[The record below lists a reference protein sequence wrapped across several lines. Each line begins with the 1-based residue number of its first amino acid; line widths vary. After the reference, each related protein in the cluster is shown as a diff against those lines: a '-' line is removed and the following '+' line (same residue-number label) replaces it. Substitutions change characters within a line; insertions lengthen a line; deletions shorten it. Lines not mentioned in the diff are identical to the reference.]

1 MAWMGDAG
9 RRLAAPTAQRFSTQC
24 SDPKEEPTLPKRL
37 LLLGNPATRR
47 WWVGQRDIRHQEE
60 RQGPELSVVPNAML
74 NWKARGLP
82 RALARGGR
90 RADTQLRGS
99 GLVGAVETISPRCRN
114 KTMRRETGAEPEH
127 TAFPG
132 VTQRELEPGVHRL
145 RGQVPSPRGA
155 KSCLVP
161 TGGGSEGEALLD

>member
-1 MAWMGDAG
+1 M
-9 RRLAAPTAQRFSTQC
+9 
-24 SDPKEEPTLPKRL
+24 
-37 LLLGNPATRR
+37 
-47 WWVGQRDIRHQEE
+47 GQRDIRHQEE
-60 RQGPELSVVPNAML
+60 RQGPELSVVPNVML

-82 RALARGGR
+82 RALAGGR
-90 RADTQLRGS
+90 SADTQLRGS
-99 GLVGAVETISPRCRN
+99 GLVGAVETISPRRRN
-114 KTMRRETGAEPEH
+114 KTKRRETGAEPEH

-155 KSCLVP
+155 KSWLVP